1 MRQGHHEV
9 LVADLTFEI
18 LMIQDG
24 IGQSK
29 SIQDDK
35 KKKTK
40 NSVAIRSRGK
50 VHPKVLIKLVF

>member
-35 KKKTK
+35 KKKQKTVWP
-40 NSVAIRSRGK
+40 SDLEVRYIPRS
-50 VHPKVLIKLVF
+50 LSN